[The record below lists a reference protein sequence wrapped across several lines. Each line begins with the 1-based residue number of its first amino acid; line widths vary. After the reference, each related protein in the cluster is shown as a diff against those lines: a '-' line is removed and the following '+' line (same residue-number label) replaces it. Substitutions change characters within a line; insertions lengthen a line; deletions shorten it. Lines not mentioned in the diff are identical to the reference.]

1 MGPHCSLGF
10 WTSLRSKLN
19 LDRWHHSSFYILAKS
34 QRACLPSIALAL
46 PLPLTCPRYLFSL
59 RGDNI
64 REPLVSPRKDLS
76 FLASLMPS
84 SQILVLIALCRWASP
99 LFREPP
105 ASSRPSA
112 CAPSLAPRCLSEAL
126 EPLPGRQLR
135 LQQDRRVATAAG
147 KGREGLPLLRIEAVG
162 SEPHLP

>member
-64 REPLVSPRKDLS
+64 REPLVSPRKDLVPGIVNA
-76 FLASLMPS
+76 FLSDLGADSSLQVGVPPLQRAPS
-84 SQILVLIALCRWASP
+84 QQQALRLRAQP
-99 LFREPP
+99 
-105 ASSRPSA
+105 RPS
-112 CAPSLAPRCLSEAL
+112 
-126 EPLPGRQLR
+126 LPQ
-135 LQQDRRVATAAG
+135 
-147 KGREGLPLLRIEAVG
+147 
-162 SEPHLP
+162 